1 MVLISP
7 AVMKAALRVE
17 TSAPARRLA
26 PLEVVQVH
34 AFSGDSDS
42 SVGHRRLVGP
52 AHLCFGLEPLGS
64 AYGGFPALTGA
75 TLSRRAVHAD
85 PAGALRELRRLGCPR
100 PAAFTGRAAARLSG
114 CRTFAAHSMWCTFVT
129 ARLFDP
135 LLLPL

>member
-85 PAGALRELRRLGCPR
+85 PAGALRELRRLGCPL
-100 PAAFTGRAAARLSG
+100 PAAFTVRAAARLSG
-114 CRTFAAHSMWCTFVT
+114 CRIFEAHSMWCAIVT

-135 LLLPL
+135 LLLPP